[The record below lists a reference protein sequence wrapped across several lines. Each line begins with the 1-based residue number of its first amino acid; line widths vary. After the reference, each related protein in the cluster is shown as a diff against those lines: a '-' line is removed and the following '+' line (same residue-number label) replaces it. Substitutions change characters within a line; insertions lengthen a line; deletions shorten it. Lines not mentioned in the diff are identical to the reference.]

1 MLNADLRF
9 SQVHAAFIDAG
20 LFWEAAST
28 QKITLHLA
36 TTFEYFVWQDSTE
49 SPAVQAAI
57 APGMLVDWLSH
68 LYGAELNTFFWMPFH
83 GFCFSCIMILGTKKK
98 REKWKRKV
106 AGSDS

>member
-1 MLNADLRF
+1 MLNTDLRF

-49 SPAVQAAI
+49 FPAVQAAI

-68 LYGAELNTFFWMPFH
+68 LYGAE
-83 GFCFSCIMILGTKKK
+83 
-98 REKWKRKV
+98 
-106 AGSDS
+106 